1 LKDAA
6 LPGSLLDAFDGG
18 SPSQKVSSLGRSD
31 DLVAGLFLDSL
42 EVFEKSALCVGC
54 HL

>member
-1 LKDAA
+1 MPPYQGVCSMPSMAAVHLKRF
-6 LPGSLLDAFDGG
+6 P
-18 SPSQKVSSLGRSD
+18 PWGRSD